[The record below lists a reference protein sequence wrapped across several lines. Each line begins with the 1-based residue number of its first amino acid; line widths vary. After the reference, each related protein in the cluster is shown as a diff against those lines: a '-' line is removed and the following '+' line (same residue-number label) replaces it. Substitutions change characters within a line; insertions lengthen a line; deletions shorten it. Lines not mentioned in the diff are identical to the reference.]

1 MSSSNTITL
10 SNKKVV
16 DFYNKN
22 PHFNPE
28 IHLLFIVEALE
39 NTINS
44 TKDQVN
50 ASVLSSIYKS
60 ITESENERKLLNGM
74 LINLNDN
81 FNSVKDYINKIPNEI
96 LSTTSLK
103 INEAKE
109 YYINELRLALNKD
122 DTQIHNVFTQIV
134 QDNTKSLLD
143 KTSSLLHEVLP
154 NNDKFIESQ
163 FKLFQQ
169 SINLDLV
176 KILNDSRSISIDN
189 KLSEF
194 ATQLDMKFTNLLH
207 KCINTTEE
215 RLSNKINVINDTNNK
230 MYSNQDKL
238 ITSMTEIADKFKNSS
253 YKGNYGENIL
263 FNVLTTMYPTAE
275 IIDTSKDGSKCGDL
289 LLKRDDKETILFENK
304 VYTCNVPQ
312 DEVNKFQRDV
322 HLHEYNGI
330 FLSQSSGILG
340 KHNFSIE
347 INSKNNILLY
357 IHKVN
362 YSQDIIKLGIDVID
376 TISEYIHKKEIS
388 EDEKVS
394 IDYNVLDTINRE
406 VSSFINKKKEL
417 VDLIKESQKSVLH
430 KLEEMN
436 ISSTLVSILNQHFG
450 SISQKR
456 EYRCITCN
464 KFSGKSAASLSAHRR
479 HCKPI
484 TSGNQTPN
492 EETNTIDNESIS
504 ISINDP
510 VVNTV
515 EVNEDPINKQIESR
529 TNTETISINTID
541 TSSDKKKARK
551 EKKTKNI

>member
-81 FNSVKDYINKIPNEI
+81 FNSFKSEI

-176 KILNDSRSISIDN
+176 KILNR
-189 KLSEF
+189 
-194 ATQLDMKFTNLLH
+194 
-207 KCINTTEE
+207 
-215 RLSNKINVINDTNNK
+215 
-230 MYSNQDKL
+230 
-238 ITSMTEIADKFKNSS
+238 
-253 YKGNYGENIL
+253 
-263 FNVLTTMYPTAE
+263 
-275 IIDTSKDGSKCGDL
+275 
-289 LLKRDDKETILFENK
+289 
-304 VYTCNVPQ
+304 
-312 DEVNKFQRDV
+312 
-322 HLHEYNGI
+322 
-330 FLSQSSGILG
+330 
-340 KHNFSIE
+340 
-347 INSKNNILLY
+347 
-357 IHKVN
+357 
-362 YSQDIIKLGIDVID
+362 
-376 TISEYIHKKEIS
+376 
-388 EDEKVS
+388 
-394 IDYNVLDTINRE
+394 
-406 VSSFINKKKEL
+406 
-417 VDLIKESQKSVLH
+417 
-430 KLEEMN
+430 
-436 ISSTLVSILNQHFG
+436 
-450 SISQKR
+450 
-456 EYRCITCN
+456 
-464 KFSGKSAASLSAHRR
+464 
-479 HCKPI
+479 
-484 TSGNQTPN
+484 
-492 EETNTIDNESIS
+492 
-504 ISINDP
+504 
-510 VVNTV
+510 
-515 EVNEDPINKQIESR
+515 
-529 TNTETISINTID
+529 
-541 TSSDKKKARK
+541 
-551 EKKTKNI
+551 

>member
-1 MSSSNTITL
+1 MSSSNTITI
-10 SNKKVV
+10 SNKKVA
-16 DFYNKN
+16 DFYKN
-22 PHFNPE
+22 NQHFNPE
-28 IHLLFIVEALE
+28 IHMLFIVEALE

-60 ITESENERKLLNGM
+60 ITESESERKVLTGM
-74 LINLNDN
+74 LNNLNEN
-81 FNSVKDYINKIPNEI
+81 LNSFKSEI
-96 LSTTSLK
+96 LNTTSIK

-109 YYINELRLALNKD
+109 YYINELRLAVNKD
-122 DTQIHNVFTQIV
+122 DTQTHSVLNQIV
-134 QDNTKSLLD
+134 QDNTKALLD

-169 SINLDLV
+169 TISLDLV
-176 KILNDSRSISIDN
+176 KIINDTRSISIDA
-189 KLSEF
+189 KLNEF
-194 ATQLDMKFTNLLH
+194 ATQLDMKLTNLIH
-207 KCINTTEE
+207 KCINTSEE
-215 RLSNKINVINDTNNK
+215 RLSNKMNVINDTNNK
-230 MYSNQDKL
+230 MYTNQDKL

-263 FNVLTTMYPTAE
+263 FNVLTTMYPTSE
-275 IIDTSKDGSKCGDL
+275 ILDTSKDGSKCGDI
-289 LLKRDDKETILFENK
+289 LLKREDKEPILFENK

-376 TISEYIHKKEIS
+376 TISEYIRKKEIS
-388 EDEKVS
+388 EDEKIS

-417 VDLIKESQKSVLH
+417 VDFIKESQKSVLH
-430 KLEEMN
+430 KLEEMS

-456 EYRCITCN
+456 EYICFTCN
-464 KFSGKSAASLSAHRR
+464 KFSGKSNASLSAHRR
-479 HCKPI
+479 HCKPNV
-484 TSGNQTPN
+484 SGNQTPN
-492 EETNTIDNESIS
+492 DNESMSLS
-504 ISINDP
+504 IDESVIN
-510 VVNTV
+510 NI
-515 EVNEDPINKQIESR
+515 EVNEAPINQLIESR
-529 TNTETISINTID
+529 TNTETTSINTID
-541 TSSDKKKARK
+541 TSSDKKKSRK
-551 EKKTKNI
+551 EKKSKNT